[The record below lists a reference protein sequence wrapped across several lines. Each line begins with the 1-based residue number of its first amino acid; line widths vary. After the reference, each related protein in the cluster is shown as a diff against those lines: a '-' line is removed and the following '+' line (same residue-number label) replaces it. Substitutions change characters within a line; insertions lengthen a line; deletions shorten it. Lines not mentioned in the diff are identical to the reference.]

1 MGRFEVEIGDSK
13 NMGGL
18 INMLRYGIKNKKI
31 DSGYRS
37 VPLNIREKCPFFVA
51 NNMRLSAD
59 YDEETSRT
67 SLVFCRVKFNIR
79 KNINIEA
86 KYILEICYKMAWKF
100 FIS

>member
-1 MGRFEVEIGDSK
+1 MGSRI
-13 NMGGL
+13 
-18 INMLRYGIKNKKI
+18 KKI